1 MMSLWQF
8 TALAFLAL
16 LLVKAE
22 EISASD
28 WLKRANAALT
38 SYDYAGALEAF
49 DHAVELDPQSYLTY
63 FRRSTAH
70 QALGRTKSA
79 LQDLETTVKYNPTFG
94 KAYLQRARIELREGD
109 FDLAQKTLKN
119 MEKHKAKSLEKD
131 KDQANDLYEDIKRA
145 DSLQKRLEIAHSRS
159 ADECV
164 KLADELLKLAPNSIT
179 ARKQRAECS
188 LARGNLDMAT
198 TDWAR
203 LARMSPSPELQLRL
217 SLISYYILGTR
228 DSQMQDA
235 GLAHL
240 KACLH
245 DDPENKQCIR
255 AHKQLRKIDK
265 ALNKARGFSD
275 DSKWTAVISALKGAK
290 VGGPTVYEEVEKV
303 LQDASSS
310 GILPEAISNPTA
322 RSELLHEIS
331 GLYCKSYIEQ
341 DLIRKAMPWCEK
353 LEKVDPS
360 NEYVLMAKGE
370 QQMNDQ
376 NYEEAVRLFSQAA
389 EHSENHSVRQRQVKA
404 QKLLKQSKTKD
415 YYKVLGVS
423 RDADER
429 TIKKAYRRL
438 AREHHPDKGGDQE
451 KMTQINE
458 AFGVLGNAELR
469 ERYDNGDDPNDPT
482 GGQHASYEDMFAH
495 GAHPFAQFFQ
505 QAHFQYGGGAH
516 DFHFDF

>member
-179 ARKQRAECS
+179 A
-188 LARGNLDMAT
+188 
-198 TDWAR
+198 
-203 LARMSPSPELQLRL
+203 
-217 SLISYYILGTR
+217 Y
-228 DSQMQDA
+228 
-235 GLAHL
+235 
-240 KACLH
+240 
-245 DDPENKQCIR
+245 
-255 AHKQLRKIDK
+255 
-265 ALNKARGFSD
+265 
-275 DSKWTAVISALKGAK
+275 
-290 VGGPTVYEEVEKV
+290 
-303 LQDASSS
+303 
-310 GILPEAISNPTA
+310 
-322 RSELLHEIS
+322 
-331 GLYCKSYIEQ
+331 
-341 DLIRKAMPWCEK
+341 
-353 LEKVDPS
+353 
-360 NEYVLMAKGE
+360 
-370 QQMNDQ
+370 
-376 NYEEAVRLFSQAA
+376 
-389 EHSENHSVRQRQVKA
+389 
-404 QKLLKQSKTKD
+404 
-415 YYKVLGVS
+415 
-423 RDADER
+423 
-429 TIKKAYRRL
+429 
-438 AREHHPDKGGDQE
+438 
-451 KMTQINE
+451 
-458 AFGVLGNAELR
+458 
-469 ERYDNGDDPNDPT
+469 
-482 GGQHASYEDMFAH
+482 
-495 GAHPFAQFFQ
+495 
-505 QAHFQYGGGAH
+505 
-516 DFHFDF
+516 